1 MAGNNKNNII
11 DLRGGIPLPD
21 PGTRKVF
28 MPPSALEVRRVRAAN
43 LMNATPELTKAW
55 HDSVNGLVR
64 GLDEGLDVVEGLVP
78 RDGADLLRL
87 LGFHVQYIG
96 KEGEADK
103 VRVCLTDPFV
113 TLEVQG

>member
-1 MAGNNKNNII
+1 MSKNNI
-11 DLRGGIPLPD
+11 DLRGAIPLPD

-43 LMNATPELTKAW
+43 LMNLTPELTKAW
-55 HDSVNGLVR
+55 ASAMTGLCK
-64 GLDEGLDVVEGLVP
+64 GLDEGLDVVEGLIP

-87 LGFHVQYIG
+87 LGFHVQYVG